1 MRIFDP
7 GQRARR
13 LGTALVL
20 LLLPVLP
27 AQARGKS
34 EAWANTQFSAAER
47 VREALNALP
56 AKERSR
62 HEYQRV
68 INAYRRVY
76 YGAPASAK
84 ADSSV
89 GAVADLLAEMGRTF
103 NNESALRSAI
113 GQYKFLRREYP
124 GSRERFEA
132 LFNIAQIYQ
141 DDLKDPAQAKPVFEE
156 FLRRYPRNHLAD
168 AARSA
173 LAQPEQ
179 QAGLRSKV
187 EDKGDKRGDD
197 ADDDSNALKE
207 RAGKQTSS
215 RIPAPS
221 VSREGS
227 GAIDAESHNGTS
239 KLSRITNVRHWS
251 SPNYTRVAID
261 LEQDA
266 KFESQRIDNP
276 ERIFFDLLNTNLVSN
291 LLGKTFDVDDGLLK
305 KIRVAQF
312 QPGKSRI
319 VLEVADRSDYDTF
332 MLANPPRLIIDIH
345 SKDIQSR
352 DIHGEDIQNRA
363 IDSKDPPATR
373 DRLAKAKGGERK
385 QAIRAQPIQAA
396 SLKRPEPLN
405 SGSTEIA
412 YGAMASKSEDSPAL
426 EAKLPATATSK
437 SSVPL
442 TRVASGGGTKKTVVE
457 ADDAEDDSAAAVAKV
472 DPPEVNSPQIK
483 LSDIKSSARAASTLA
498 LPPSKNSVRNKRKN
512 VESFPDVREASPT
525 ANGDRSL
532 IRALGLK
539 IGKIVIDPGHG
550 GHDTGTI
557 GPNGLEEKDL
567 VLDVGRRLGKLL
579 QARLGADVVYTRKDD
594 TFIPLE
600 TRTSIANQEQA
611 DLFVSIH
618 ANSSRD
624 RDARGVETYYLNFT
638 SSAEALDVAAREN
651 AASDKSIHELQ
662 DLVKKIALKEKIEES
677 REFASNVQRALHSGL
692 ATKSPGI
699 RDRGVKKAPF
709 IVLIGAN
716 MPSILAEI
724 SFVSNPGD
732 ERRLRTSDYRQRIAE
747 SLYRGISKY
756 VSGLSGV
763 KVASKIDKGEA
774 Q

>member
-1 MRIFDP
+1 MRE
-7 GQRARR
+7 
-13 LGTALVL
+13 T
-20 LLLPVLP
+20 
-27 AQARGKS
+27 
-34 EAWANTQFSAAER
+34 
-47 VREALNALP
+47 LNALP
-56 AKERSR
+56 ATERSR

-84 ADSSV
+84 ADPSV
-89 GAVADLLAEMGRTF
+89 VAVADMLAEMGRCF
-103 NNESALRSAI
+103 NNDNDLRSAI

-124 GSRERFEA
+124 GSRNRFEA

-141 DDLKDPAQAKPVFEE
+141 DDLKQPAEAKPVFEE
-156 FLRRYPRNHLAD
+156 FLRRYPRHHLAD

-173 LAQPEQ
+173 LDQPVQ
-179 QAGLRSKV
+179 QAALRSKV
-187 EDKGDKRGDD
+187 ITQLVVRESDTEDDRGDD
-197 ADDDSNALKE
+197 ADDDSK
-207 RAGKQTSS
+207 AGSPKADSHEGTTK
-215 RIPAPS
+215 PS
-221 VSREGS
+221 
-227 GAIDAESHNGTS
+227 H
-239 KLSRITNVRHWS
+239 ITNIRHWS

-261 LEQDA
+261 LDRDP

-276 ERIFFDLLNTNLVSN
+276 ERIFFDLLNTNLLSN
-291 LLGKTFDVDDGLLK
+291 LLGKTLDVDDGLLR

-319 VLEVADRSDYDTF
+319 VLEVADRSEYDTF
-332 MLANPPRLIIDIH
+332 LLANPPRLIIDIH
-345 SKDIQSR
+345 SKEIQGKEAHAQDIRPQEGPDQAKS
-352 DIHGEDIQNRA
+352 GE
-363 IDSKDPPATR
+363 SKP
-373 DRLAKAKGGERK
+373 
-385 QAIRAQPIQAA
+385 PIQAQGVQPA
-396 SLKRPEPLN
+396 SLKRSSPL
-405 SGSTEIA
+405 SSTGTKVA
-412 YGAMASKSEDSPAL
+412 DAALRAKSEDSTAV
-426 EAKLPATATSK
+426 EAKLPVTATTK
-437 SSVPL
+437 SRISP
-442 TRVASGGGTKKTVVE
+442 ASLAGGAGPKKTVVE
-457 ADDAEDDSAAAVAKV
+457 ADDSDDDGTATVAKL
-472 DPPEVNSPQIK
+472 DPPDVKSP
-483 LSDIKSSARAASTLA
+483 ARAASTLA
-498 LPPSKNSVRNKRKN
+498 SLPSKSSARSKRKN
-512 VESFPDVREASPT
+512 AESFPDVREASPT
-525 ANGDRSL
+525 ASGDRSL

-539 IGKIVIDPGHG
+539 IGRIVIDPGHG

-579 QARLGADVVYTRKDD
+579 QTRLGADVVYTRKDD

-624 RDARGVETYYLNFT
+624 ADARGVETYYLNFT

-651 AASDKSIHELQ
+651 AASDKSVYELQ

-692 ATKSPGI
+692 AAKSPGI

-763 KVASKIDKGEA
+763 KVAARIDKGEG